1 MGLYRGRPRLSLYVM
16 SDYPEFQTIGHE
28 YTLRIAFLF
37 LVATFLGLLAEK
49 DKGDKQHMERLN
61 RELSEKTRKLE
72 LAYIQLAEAQR
83 QIIQTESFPRSERW

>member
-1 MGLYRGRPRLSLYVM
+1 
-16 SDYPEFQTIGHE
+16 
-28 YTLRIAFLF
+28 
-37 LVATFLGLLAEK
+37 
-49 DKGDKQHMERLN
+49 MERLN